1 MAPLLFAPPTPVRPA
16 ATRPAAMRPAR
27 RRSHRNPDRR
37 RSWGGPLAGERP
49 RRRVVAAPLLPF
61 SPRASSDDASSSAAA
76 ASTPTPPAAPSEVD
90 PSAVPLPAVGDVVL
104 FPGRWPGEDAA
115 GIVEAIQP
123 NGRGS
128 HTIDV
133 AEMGRL
139 GPTLFAVPR
148 SASSR
153 KGRLWMDASAARV
166 ARSAEYIA
174 SQDAYQLPGARDG
187 YAPVRRG
194 LGDGAA
200 EWAEY
205 EALRMSLM
213 RAAAAT
219 GAVGAVGVGVA
230 FGAPVGGA
238 FGLGATAGVA
248 YLALLGES
256 VNRLGGVGRGSG
268 AAGDEGG
275 GKVGSGPPA
284 ALVGLLLNMRF
295 LMPALPLLA
304 LSAVASSSSGVGWD
318 GTSAT
323 AASVSLPLFGGAA
336 APPRAQVLAALA
348 GFLTYK
354 APLVWRTG
362 GELLTAAAYD
372 DGRPDTSLSM
382 TGRLVKAV
390 ARGVLRSTSA
400 GAAAA
405 STTRDTSAD
414 GAAPT
419 MTAAG
424 GEGGDG
430 KEGKGGGGGGVLV
443 FAGPSGVGKSTL
455 IRRLL
460 DDYPDRFALSVS
472 HTTRAPRSGEEDGIA
487 YHFVTDAEF
496 VELIEAGAF
505 LEHAAVHG
513 NRYGTSV
520 AAVAA
525 VASSSSAGGGHSGSG
540 SSSPRV
546 CILDVDVQGVA
557 AVRSA
562 AGPRLGAGGDTG
574 VPLVVVWVAP
584 PSLEALEARLR
595 GRGTEDEASVRR
607 RLDAAVR
614 EMRWAATNAVW
625 DVTLVAG
632 EPDVAY
638 AELLDALRG
647 PFL

>member
-1 MAPLLFAPPTPVRPA
+1 MTPVLFAPPTTGRPA
-16 ATRPAAMRPAR
+16 ATRPAHRRPHYA
-27 RRSHRNPDRR
+27 PDR
-37 RSWGGPLAGERP
+37 WGGWRGPLAGERP
-49 RRRVVAAPLLPF
+49 CRAVVAAPLLRF
-61 SPRASSDDASSSAAA
+61 SPRASADDASSSAAA
-76 ASTPTPPAAPSEVD
+76 GSSPAPTSPPTEVD
-90 PSAVPLPAVGDVVL
+90 PLAVPFPAVGDVVL

-115 GIVEAIQP
+115 GIVEGVQP
-123 NGRGS
+123 NARGS

-174 SQDAYQLPGARDG
+174 SQDAYRLPGARDG
-187 YAPVRRG
+187 YAPVHRG
-194 LGDGAA
+194 VGDGAA

-230 FGAPVGGA
+230 LGAPVGGA

-275 GKVGSGPPA
+275 GGAGSGPPA
-284 ALVGLLLNMRF
+284 ALAGLLLNVRF

-304 LSAVASSSSGVGWD
+304 LSVVASSSSGVGGD
-318 GTSAT
+318 GTAAT

-372 DGRPDTSLSM
+372 DGRPDTSMSM

-400 GAAAA
+400 DAVAA
-405 STTRDTSAD
+405 STAKDASAD

-419 MTAAG
+419 MAAA
-424 GEGGDG
+424 DG
-430 KEGKGGGGGGVLV
+430 KGGSGGGGKGGGGGGVLV
-443 FAGPSGVGKSTL
+443 FAGPSGVGKSTI

-472 HTTRAPRSGEEDGIA
+472 HTTRTPRLGEEDGVA
-487 YHFVTDAEF
+487 YHFVTEAEF

-525 VASSSSAGGGHSGSG
+525 VASSSSAGGGGSRSG
-540 SSSPRV
+540 SSPARV

-595 GRGTEDEASVRR
+595 GRGTEDEASMRR

-625 DVTLVAG
+625 DVTLVA
-632 EPDVAY
+632 EDPDATY
-638 AELLDALRG
+638 AELLDAIRG